1 MNAVI
6 DFLQGIL
13 PFEQFEPLWKTDEKL
28 LDWVDGLCSLRELK
42 PEWDSLP
49 YGYVR
54 ATISKH
60 FNGSF
65 KEWELYNRALKERCI
80 PICVRKSALFNSIAG
95 VVVVAFPTLKLS
107 TEYEKG
113 KNFYY
118 AVVSN
123 TFGGDEVSNFIDSVV
138 NSYVNIHPVSVAKAS
153 AKKAL
158 RESFHIIG
166 KNFPRWVQEPEWPMG
181 DETPMQFVSQ
191 SRIGDKVEFLFEDYN
206 SKKEKKIVQFY

>member
-1 MNAVI
+1 M
-6 DFLQGIL
+6 
-13 PFEQFEPLWKTDEKL
+13 
-28 LDWVDGLCSLRELK
+28 
-42 PEWDSLP
+42 
-49 YGYVR
+49 
-54 ATISKH
+54 
-60 FNGSF
+60 
-65 KEWELYNRALKERCI
+65 
-80 PICVRKSALFNSIAG
+80 RKSALFNAIAG